1 MLQLKLNKIVKIL
14 LNVKWIVYIIKQNF
28 KNLKILIYTAIFSL
42 FFILAKIIYIN
53 NSFLVRVIYLNDHF
67 FITVSK
73 HLIFMIHTFIFEASL
88 IIYI

>member
-28 KNLKILIYTAIFSL
+28 KNRLIYIAIFSL

-53 NSFLVRVIYLNDHF
+53 NSFLVRVIYLNDYF
-67 FITVSK
+67 FITISK
-73 HLIFMIHTFIFEASL
+73 HHIFMIHTFIFEASL
-88 IIYI
+88 II